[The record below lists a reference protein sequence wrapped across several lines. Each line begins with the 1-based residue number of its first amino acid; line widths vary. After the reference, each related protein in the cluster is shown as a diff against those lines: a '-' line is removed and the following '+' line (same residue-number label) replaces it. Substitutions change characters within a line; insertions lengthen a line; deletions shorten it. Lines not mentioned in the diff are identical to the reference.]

1 MTIIGNGVDI
11 VDNNRIRKAIKN
23 QRFINRIFSKDE
35 IKNSK
40 KMNNKIQFYAKRF
53 AAKEAFLK
61 ALGIGIRN
69 DINFKDISIKNNK
82 LGKPM
87 IILNNKI
94 QKIIKNKLK
103 IYNFNIFL
111 SIADENKF
119 SIAFVILNKK

>member
-23 QRFINRIFSKDE
+23 KKFINRIFTNEE
-35 IKNSK
+35 ILHAKNK
-40 KMNNKIQFYAKRF
+40 VNKTNFYAKRF